1 MKQQDPEYILSLF
14 IQSLRTGKSRSTVK
28 EINVCSWGQGLT
40 SGDGELWACDVPYF
54 EMCYILVVFVMDTVV
69 KTH

>member
-1 MKQQDPEYILSLF
+1 MFARGGRGWPQ
-14 IQSLRTGKSRSTVK
+14 
-28 EINVCSWGQGLT
+28 EI
-40 SGDGELWACDVPYF
+40 GELWACDVPYF